1 MISKMTRSATAI
13 ALTAF
18 LVLLGCGYHFKGA
31 GLEAPEGV
39 ETIAIPVLGNQTA
52 ESGIEST
59 VTGDLIYEFM
69 RNKVVGVVEQSAA
82 DAVLEG
88 RVRSLDVYTV
98 AHTTRYDSD
107 IQRVRVRLDLQLKT
121 RDGRIL
127 WAVQGLSDDEP
138 FQVSDDRRTTERN
151 KKEAIGL
158 ISERLAEKVHSRI
171 LEDF

>member
-1 MISKMTRSATAI
+1 MTNRIATAVT
-13 ALTAF
+13 LGAF
-18 LVLLGCGYHFKGA
+18 FILAGCGYHFKGA

-39 ETIAIPVLGNQTA
+39 ETIAIPVLENQTA

-59 VTGDLIYEFM
+59 FTGDLIYEFM
-69 RNKVVGVVEQSAA
+69 RNKAVGVVQQSAA

-121 RDGRIL
+121 REGRIL

-138 FQVSDDRRTTERN
+138 FQVSDDRRVTEQN
-151 KKEAIGL
+151 KREAVAL